1 MDLLTKKSEKMKM
14 LKYSFGLLATALICL
29 SSCRDS
35 VEPNVPYS
43 TFDNGA
49 YLRTITTP
57 TNSTTF
63 NFFDLAASKFALT
76 LEAVDIEDGATVDNV
91 EIHVRHSR
99 LIAGVGF
106 EYSPATDV
114 LVKTIPASDFAPN
127 SESRFLRTSFE
138 IAAADAIAAVGL
150 TPEDMAGG
158 DVFEFRLVLNDKQ
171 GRSFST
177 NNVTTNVA
185 GAPFYAS
192 PFQYRVSIVCP
203 SDLAGTYKFSQSNMN
218 SIYGACAGTITGTTT
233 WTAVSGSP
241 GAYAITDGTFGFW
254 DCYGDSW
261 DDGTVR
267 INDACETLSMSG
279 TDKYGVSYSMT
290 VVSSTATDLVFTWV
304 NGDGETGT
312 VTVMSNAGK
321 SWPELK

>member
-1 MDLLTKKSEKMKM
+1 
-14 LKYSFGLLATALICL
+14 
-29 SSCRDS
+29 
-35 VEPNVPYS
+35 
-43 TFDNGA
+43 
-49 YLRTITTP
+49 
-57 TNSTTF
+57 
-63 NFFDLAASKFALT
+63 
-76 LEAVDIEDGATVDNV
+76 DNV

-192 PFQYRVSIVCP
+192 PFQYRVSVVCP
-203 SDLAGTYKFSQSNMN
+203 SDLAGTY
-218 SIYGACAGTITGTTT
+218 
-233 WTAVSGSP
+233 
-241 GAYAITDGTFGFW
+241 
-254 DCYGDSW
+254 
-261 DDGTVR
+261 
-267 INDACETLSMSG
+267 E
-279 TDKYGVSYSMT
+279 
-290 VVSSTATDLVFTWV
+290 FTQT
-304 NGDGETGT
+304 N
-312 VTVMSNAGK
+312 
-321 SWPELK
+321 